1 MKRLLF
7 VYITLSGLCLA
18 QSGNASLDLTEA
30 IELAASKPTPADSE
44 LAVAQARLLW
54 MEAASHRRVEIRPQ
68 SAIWTLVNPLAL
80 VTNVG
85 AGLLANG
92 KTATPL
98 NVLDA
103 RIDAASAAIDVQS
116 DRFHREVEVTEL
128 YMALALEQQRANQS
142 CLLVSDAIGE
152 REKSQQELSVARAT
166 RLDVLWHEQAVLE
179 RKSDCRRSDQ
189 AVGIAAV
196 KLATI
201 LQRSADDVRAAEI
214 RVRTPS
220 DLPLESPEA
229 LYQMARIY
237 RRDLIEGQAA
247 KQRILELWDE
257 LEATHDKRMRVVLKD
272 NNAFDAEKRVLAEKI
287 RRLES
292 RHEEL
297 ERQILAR
304 IAEIRIRL
312 DSLHDQLDLADER
325 MELAAE
331 RSRITS
337 VRVQAG
343 LADRLEL
350 ARAKDAERLASFDL
364 ARLKSEDSANVSAL
378 VAVVGLRSEADSL
391 QALIYDAAIVSA
403 RLR

>member
-1 MKRLLF
+1 M
-7 VYITLSGLCLA
+7 
-18 QSGNASLDLTEA
+18 
-30 IELAASKPTPADSE
+30 
-44 LAVAQARLLW
+44 
-54 MEAASHRRVEIRPQ
+54 
-68 SAIWTLVNPLAL
+68 
-80 VTNVG
+80 
-85 AGLLANG
+85 
-92 KTATPL
+92 
-98 NVLDA
+98 
-103 RIDAASAAIDVQS
+103 
-116 DRFHREVEVTEL
+116 
-128 YMALALEQQRANQS
+128 
-142 CLLVSDAIGE
+142 
-152 REKSQQELSVARAT
+152 
-166 RLDVLWHEQAVLE
+166 
-179 RKSDCRRSDQ
+179 
-189 AVGIAAV
+189 
-196 KLATI
+196 
-201 LQRSADDVRAAEI
+201 
-214 RVRTPS
+214 
-220 DLPLESPEA
+220 
-229 LYQMARIY
+229 
-237 RRDLIEGQAA
+237 
-247 KQRILELWDE
+247 ELWDE
-257 LEATHDKRMRVVLKD
+257 LEATHDKRIRVVLKD

-378 VAVVGLRSEADSL
+378 VAVVGLRREADSL
-391 QALIYDAAIVSA
+391 QALIYDTAIVSA